1 MLKVDAVI
9 VMRFGV
15 GLTDDERSIVLS
27 NKDEERQ
34 EVRGAF
40 QICTKIIWRVRS
52 KGRGGQDLALRER
65 EKTIKLTN
73 QNEGWEI

>member
-15 GLTDDERSIVLS
+15 GLTDDERSIVWS

-34 EVRGAF
+34 EVGGAF
-40 QICTKIIWRVRS
+40 QIWINKRAGSFER
-52 KGRGGQDLALRER
+52 KGQREGGRKQF
-65 EKTIKLTN
+65 N
-73 QNEGWEI
+73 

>member
-40 QICTKIIWRVRS
+40 QI
-52 KGRGGQDLALRER
+52 
-65 EKTIKLTN
+65 
-73 QNEGWEI
+73 